1 MCTEEFGL
9 NITAELRH
17 FGSYNIARDNKHRK
31 KKENQ
36 LEYDGAYSGVLHEMS
51 RDTHNSL
58 ALVVDMSSIIR
69 LAVYCTYDE
78 ILMREEAKLLYNE
91 IKSSYARCFKA

>member
-9 NITAELRH
+9 KITAELRH
-17 FGSYNIARDNKHRK
+17 FGSYNIARDNKYQK
-31 KKENQ
+31 KRENQ
-36 LEYDGAYSGVLHEMS
+36 LEYDGAYSGVLHKMS
-51 RDTHNSL
+51 RDTRNSL

-78 ILMREEAKLLYNE
+78 ILMR
-91 IKSSYARCFKA
+91 RRGKAIVQLN